1 MGVKI
6 ERVLNNNTVV
16 SVDKDGK
23 EIIVMGLGIA
33 FQKKPGSYIQKSKI
47 EKIFSL
53 DNKATNNRFME
64 LVSNIPAEYVMLAEN
79 AINISEK
86 RYNKK
91 LNDNI
96 YISLTDHI
104 YSAIQ
109 RYKNGI
115 QLKNALLWD
124 IKRIYREEYEIG
136 LEVVQII
143 KEKFDIQL
151 LEDEAAFIALHIVNA
166 EFDVE
171 LENVNLVTT
180 LIQDI
185 LKVVRY
191 NFSMEFD
198 ENSLNYNRFLTH
210 LKFFAQRL
218 VLDKTHKDDNE
229 KNELY
234 DIVKKNYGLSFECVK
249 KIEKLLEEEY
259 KYKLTKDEK
268 LYLMIHIS
276 KIIEGK

>member
-6 ERVLNNNTVV
+6 ERVLNNKTVV